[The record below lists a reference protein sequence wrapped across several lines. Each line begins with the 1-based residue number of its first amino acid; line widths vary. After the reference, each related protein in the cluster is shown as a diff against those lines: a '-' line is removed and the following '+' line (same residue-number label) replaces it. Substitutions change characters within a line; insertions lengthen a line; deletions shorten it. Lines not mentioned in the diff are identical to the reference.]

1 MGAMEIEWDPKKATA
16 NIRKH
21 GVSFADAATVLSD
34 DLAITIEDP
43 RHTEQRFV
51 TIGSD
56 AVGRILVVVYTYR
69 SDKIQLISARDAT
82 PTERKRYER

>member
-1 MGAMEIEWDPKKATA
+1 MEIEWDPKKSKA
-16 NIRKH
+16 NVRKH

-34 DLAITIEDP
+34 DLAITIEDQ

-56 AVGRILVVVYTYR
+56 ALSRVLVVVYTYR
-69 SDKIQLISARDAT
+69 EDRIRLISARNAT
-82 PTERKRYER
+82 PAERARYER